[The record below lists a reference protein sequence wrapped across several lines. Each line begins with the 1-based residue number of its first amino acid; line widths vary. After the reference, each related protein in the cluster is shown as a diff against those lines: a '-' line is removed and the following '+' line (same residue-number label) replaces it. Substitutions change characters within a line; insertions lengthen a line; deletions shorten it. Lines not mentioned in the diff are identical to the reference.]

1 MTGTGGGTASVD
13 ASYDVVVIGGGAAGL
28 AGAVALGRSLRTVLV
43 VDAGEPRNA
52 PTGHV
57 HDYLGREGVPPLE
70 LLADGRAEA
79 RGYGVQVHEG
89 TVTDAVRADD
99 GFTVTLADGTA
110 TRARR
115 LLLATGLRDELPD
128 VPGLA
133 DRWGRD
139 VLHCPF
145 GHGWEVR
152 GQRLVVLGTGPVAAH
167 QAGLFRQLSDDVTL
181 LLHGDPGA
189 GAGAGAVAEPTADA
203 LAGLTARG
211 VRVLRA
217 RAVGVEVT
225 DDVITGLRLADGAVV
240 PAQAVVVAPGL
251 DAMSAVPAGLGLA
264 ATVLE
269 VGGAVL
275 GRHVAVDGT
284 GATAVAGV
292 WAAGNVADP
301 VAQLMT
307 SAGAGLAAGAAING
321 DLIAEDTRHAVDD
334 LRRTAEW
341 DEVFGDAQRFS
352 GNVNDGLITE
362 VAGLTPG
369 TALDLGCG
377 EGGDVVWLAQQG
389 WTVTGAD
396 VSPKALE
403 RAAAAAEAAGVEV
416 TLLRTDLA
424 SSFPTGA
431 FDLVSMQFL
440 HSREEVSPGP
450 ALLRRAASVVAPG
463 GVLLVVGHEGTPDF
477 VDAHGHPVEHET
489 PPTLPT
495 LAEVLAPL
503 EQPGWE
509 TLKAESWSH
518 DHAFPD
524 GRHGHRGN
532 FTVLVRRTAG

>member
-1 MTGTGGGTASVD
+1 MTGTADLTVSVD
-13 ASYDVVVIGGGAAGL
+13 AGYDVVVIGGGPAGL

-43 VDAGEPRNA
+43 VDAGQPRNA
-52 PTGHV
+52 PAAHA
-57 HDYLGREGVPPLE
+57 HNYLGREGVPPRE

-89 TVTDAVRADD
+89 TVTDAVRTDD
-99 GFTVTLADGTA
+99 GFTVTLADGTT

-115 LLLATGLRDELPD
+115 LLLATGLRDELPEVD
-128 VPGLA
+128 GLA
-133 DRWGRD
+133 QRWGRD

-145 GHGWEVR
+145 CHGWEVR
-152 GQRLVVLGTGPVAAH
+152 GQAIVVLGTGPMAAH
-167 QAGLFRQLSDDVTL
+167 QAGLFRQLSGDVTL
-181 LLHGDPGA
+181 LLHGDVDAP
-189 GAGAGAVAEPTADA
+189 AVDV

-211 VRVLRA
+211 VRVRRG
-217 RAVGVEVT
+217 RAVAVEVT
-225 DDVITGLRLADGAVV
+225 DDVLTGLRLEHGEVL
-240 PAQAVVVAPGL
+240 PAQAVVLGTGL
-251 DAMSAVPAGLGLA
+251 DAISALPSGLGLEP
-264 ATVLE
+264 TELV
-269 VGGAVL
+269 VDSVVL
-275 GRHVAVDGT
+275 GRHLAVDAT

-292 WAAGNVADP
+292 WAAGNVANP
-301 VAQLMT
+301 MAQVVV
-307 SAGAGLAAGAAING
+307 SAGAGLMAGAAING
-321 DLIAEDTRHAVDD
+321 DLVAEDTRHALDD
-334 LRRTAEW
+334 ARRTAEW
-341 DEVFGDAQRFS
+341 DEVFGDVQRFS
-352 GNVNDGLITE
+352 GNVNDGLVRE

-403 RAAAAAEAAGVEV
+403 RAAAAAAAAGVEV

-424 SSFPTGA
+424 SSFPTGT

-440 HSREEVSPGP
+440 HSKEEVSPGP

-463 GVLLVVGHEGTPDF
+463 GLLLVVGHEGTPDF
-477 VDAHGHPVEHET
+477 VDAHGHAIEHEL

-495 LAEVLAPL
+495 LAEIREPL

-509 TLKAESWSH
+509 VLKAERWSH

-524 GRHGHRGN
+524 GSHGHRGN
-532 FTVLVRRTAG
+532 VTVLARRS